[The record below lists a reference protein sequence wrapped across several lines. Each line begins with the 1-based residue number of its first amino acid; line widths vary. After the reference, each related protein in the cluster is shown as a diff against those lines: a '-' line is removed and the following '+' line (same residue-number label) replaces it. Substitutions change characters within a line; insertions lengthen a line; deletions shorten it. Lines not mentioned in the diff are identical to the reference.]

1 MVITM
6 YSQRVISEIGSVLER
21 IDPHE
26 VDQLVEAIIRTRRL
40 FIDGRGR
47 SGLMM
52 RAFAIRLTHLDIHC
66 HVVGESTTPSFQA
79 GDLLLVGSGSGET
92 ITPLLAAKT
101 AKGVGGMVAVLTSRR
116 ESAMAQVADFIVHV
130 PAPVRELSKVEPVTT
145 IQPMG
150 SLFEQSLL
158 LLLDTIVLML
168 KDRLQQDERM
178 MMARHSNLE

>member
-1 MVITM
+1 MFATYTPQLVA
-6 YSQRVISEIGSVLER
+6 EIDNVLSR
-21 IDPHE
+21 IDPAE
-26 VDQLVEAIIRTRRL
+26 VESLVVAIIRTRRL
-40 FIDGRGR
+40 FLDGRGR

-66 HVVGESTTPSFQA
+66 HVVGESTTPNLRP

-92 ITPLLAAKT
+92 VT
-101 AKGVGGMVAVLTSRR
+101 AVLTAKSAKSLGGMIGVLTARQ
-116 ESAMAQVADFIVHV
+116 ESTLSQMADLRVVL
-130 PAPVRELSKVEPVTT
+130 PAPVRETSDVTPVTT

-158 LLLDTIVLML
+158 LFLDAIVLLL
-168 KDRLQQDERM
+168 KDRLRQDERM